1 MDYAEFSSPAFIIM
15 REDSTHFSQL
25 KGKLMK
31 AFFTNNQLDKIHV
44 LGNGQS
50 VYYIRENA
58 EKPISATEISE
69 CANIII
75 TMIMAD
81 GKSKIN
87 KVSYLIKP
95 TSNTYPI
102 DKIPE
107 DAKEL
112 KGFVWHNDIRPK
124 TKTELFNRQINQS
137 QRQIS
142 QTFEKPTFKIT
153 SRINGIKTGGKM

>member
-1 MDYAEFSSPAFIIM
+1 MDYAEFSSPAFVIM
-15 REDSTHFSQL
+15 LEDSTHFSQL

-31 AFFTNNQLDKIHV
+31 AFFKDNQLDKIHV

-50 VYYIRENA
+50 VYYIREKA
-58 EKPISATEISE
+58 DKPISAVEISE

-75 TMIMAD
+75 SMILTD

-87 KVSYLIKP
+87 KVSYLVKP
-95 TSNTYPI
+95 ASNTYPM

-107 DAKEL
+107 DSKQL
-112 KGFVWHNDIRPK
+112 KGFAWHDDIRPK
-124 TKTELFNRQINQS
+124 SKTDLFNRQINQS

-142 QTFEKPTFKIT
+142 QTFKKPAFEIT
-153 SRINGIKTGGKM
+153 SRINMIK